1 MEILYALMKA
11 AIAVAAIIAFTRL
24 NGLRSFSKMSGFDFA
39 ITVAKGS
46 VLASAVMADTS
57 TAFWANIA
65 ALAALFIVQGA
76 IGRLRRRLPALQA
89 AVDNTPL
96 MLMENGEI
104 LERNLLKGQVSHEDL
119 MGKLREANALTFDA
133 VHAVILED
141 TGDVSVLHGSG
152 KVDARLLEGVRR

>member
-1 MEILYALMKA
+1 MDIVYSLLRA
-11 AIAVAAIIAFTRL
+11 AIAIAAIIAFTRM

-57 TAFWANIA
+57 RAFWTNVA
-65 ALAALFIVQGA
+65 AVAALFVVQGL
-76 IGRLRRRLPALQA
+76 ISRLRHRIPALQDV
-89 AVDNTPL
+89 VDNSPL

-104 LERNLLKGQVSHEDL
+104 LEHNLRKGQVSHGDL
-119 MGKLREANALTFDA
+119 MGKLREANALSFEA
-133 VHAVILED
+133 VRAVILED

-152 KVDARLLEGVRR
+152 DLDARLLEGVRR